1 MSPFTG
7 DSASIP
13 AAPVDPNHVIE
24 RLDPADLE
32 DVKRGM
38 PRQYVRTEVL
48 DRVSGAHLGH
58 DEHLRRRPR
67 EVVELERRIVRD
79 QPHLGALSAGEA
91 SQRVLDRGGD
101 APEHPRRD
109 GGVRDIDEEEED
121 GRLRRPHLC
130 IWGRGA

>member
-1 MSPFTG
+1 MEGVTG
-7 DSASIP
+7 
-13 AAPVDPNHVIE
+13 E
-24 RLDPADLE
+24 ADE
-32 DVKRGM
+32 EEVVVVVVRGA
-38 PRQYVRTEVL
+38 
-48 DRVSGAHLGH
+48 GAHLGH

-79 QPHLGALSAGEA
+79 QPDLGALSAGEA

-109 GGVRDIDEEEED
+109 GGIRDVDEEEED
-121 GRLRRPHLC
+121 GRLRRPHLR